1 MPRSLKTLFEPVFL
15 TLAALAMSAPA
26 MAESEWQFDNVE
38 RLYALADI
46 HGAYDA
52 MVTTLENA
60 GVIDAEGSWI
70 AGESHLVICG
80 DILDRG
86 PDSRPAMDLLMRL
99 EDEALAAGG
108 RVHVL
113 LGNHEAMNLVG
124 DLRYVSRAEYAAFA
138 DDETAEDRDR
148 WFEAW
153 AARGSNA
160 EGAPAEL
167 RARFDERFPPGFFA
181 HRRAFATDG
190 KYGSWLLDKPLV
202 VVVNRTAF
210 VHGGLSPLIGEIG
223 LEGVNRRLAGDIGRY
238 VEDYETLIDAE
249 LLLPTDNFYTHVERL
264 SAFMAG
270 PNTEKTTISAVS
282 RLKEMADSDVHSPEG
297 PMWYRGNAHCSKL
310 IEHDRLAE
318 TLAAIGADR
327 VVIGHTPTPGR
338 QVLERF
344 DGQII
349 EIDTGMLNA
358 YYKGRGHALLLEGE
372 SVRVVPEIEG
382 SSSEPIPAPRRVG
395 SRSGGALSAEA
406 LEELLASGE
415 ISATRDDAAGRTIA
429 SVTDGA
435 HTIEALFE
443 KRPSKN
449 FYPGA
454 AAYRLDRMLELDMVP
469 VSVPRSVDGADGVLS
484 YLPSR
489 WMDET
494 ARGESGRGGS
504 ATCDLNDQWATMYLF
519 DALIY
524 NLGRSLDRMLYSTDI
539 WQLILVDHSDAF
551 GTAKRRPRHLAK
563 VPLDVNPSWRSA
575 LETLNEAQ
583 LTEELG
589 DVLDERRRKALLARR
604 DALLP
609 DR

>member
-1 MPRSLKTLFEPVFL
+1 MPRSLNTLLEPVFL
-15 TLAALAMSAPA
+15 ILAALAMSAPA
-26 MAESEWQFDNVE
+26 VAESEWQFDNVE
-38 RLYALADI
+38 RVYALADI

-60 GVIDAEGSWI
+60 GVIDAEGAWI

-124 DLRYVSRAEYAAFA
+124 DLRYVSRAEYAAFE
-138 DDETAEDRDR
+138 DDESTEDRDR

-153 AARGSNA
+153 AARSSNA

-264 SAFMAG
+264 NSFMAG
-270 PNTEKTTISAVS
+270 PNTAKATVSAVG
-282 RLKEMADSDVHSPEG
+282 RLKEMAESDVHSQEG

-310 IEHDRLAE
+310 IEHDRLAA

-344 DGQII
+344 NGQII

-382 SSSEPIPAPRRVG
+382 SSSGPISAPRRVG

-415 ISATRDDAAGRTIA
+415 ISATRNDA
-429 SVTDGA
+429 
-435 HTIEALFE
+435 
-443 KRPSKN
+443 
-449 FYPGA
+449 
-454 AAYRLDRMLELDMVP
+454 
-469 VSVPRSVDGADGVLS
+469 
-484 YLPSR
+484 
-489 WMDET
+489 
-494 ARGESGRGGS
+494 
-504 ATCDLNDQWATMYLF
+504 
-519 DALIY
+519 
-524 NLGRSLDRMLYSTDI
+524 
-539 WQLILVDHSDAF
+539 
-551 GTAKRRPRHLAK
+551 
-563 VPLDVNPSWRSA
+563 
-575 LETLNEAQ
+575 
-583 LTEELG
+583 
-589 DVLDERRRKALLARR
+589 
-604 DALLP
+604 
-609 DR
+609 